1 LCPIKSRCVD
11 AYDGN
16 SPLPAKSSPDQRP
29 RGVAASPDHINRA
42 SPQGVVASSALK
54 MFQVATIFFF
64 PKKRS
69 FQVAAIL
76 FFIVLSIL
84 GSSDV
89 ADLM

>member
-1 LCPIKSRCVD
+1 
-11 AYDGN
+11 
-16 SPLPAKSSPDQRP
+16 
-29 RGVAASPDHINRA
+29 
-42 SPQGVVASSALK
+42 
-54 MFQVATIFFF
+54 MFQVAT